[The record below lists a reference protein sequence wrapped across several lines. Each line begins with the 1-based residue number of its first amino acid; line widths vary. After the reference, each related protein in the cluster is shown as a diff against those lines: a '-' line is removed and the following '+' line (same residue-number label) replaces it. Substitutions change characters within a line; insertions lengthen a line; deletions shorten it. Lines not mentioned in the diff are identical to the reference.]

1 MRDGR
6 FAAAD
11 YSFDLN
17 TLIVAGSQTWTA
29 GLLDARDGKTMTG
42 VHVSIQNW

>member
-17 TLIVAGSQTWTA
+17 TLLVAEVADFDCWLA
-29 GLLDARDGKTMTG
+29 
-42 VHVSIQNW
+42 